1 MNWLSNLLQ
10 NHILINAL
18 SAWAVAQVLKT
29 IIFAFTNKDWSWER
43 LFGDGGMP
51 SGHSAT
57 VTAMATT
64 AGLEYGLSSPVF
76 AVSAILAIV
85 VMHDAMGVRMEAGK
99 HAKALNELLEMLSS
113 TKEDPEV
120 KLKELLGHT
129 PLQVC
134 CGAVLGLLIA
144 FITPY

>member
-1 MNWLSNLLQ
+1 MNWLSDLLQ

-29 IIFAFTNKDWSWER
+29 IIFAFTNKDWNWER

-51 SGHSAT
+51 SGHAAT

>member
-1 MNWLSNLLQ
+1 MNWLSDLLQ

-64 AGLEYGLSSPVF
+64 AGLEYGMTNYRFRSGRRQPGEFSPYYNIGLAGGVSHRFITMLSKGMPQLGVAAGLSGEYHFTPY
-76 AVSAILAIV
+76 S
-85 VMHDAMGVRMEAGK
+85 GVRFTADYAEAFF
-99 HAKALNELLEMLSS
+99 
-113 TKEDPEV
+113 T
-120 KLKELLGHT
+120 GH
-129 PLQVC
+129 PLP
-134 CGAVLGLLIA
+134 L
-144 FITPY
+144 

>member
-1 MNWLSNLLQ
+1 MNWLSDLLQ

-29 IIFAFTNKDWSWER
+29 IIYAFTNKDWSWER

-64 AGLEYGLSSPVF
+64 AGLEYGLSSPIF
-76 AVSAILAIV
+76 AVAAILAIV

-99 HAKALNELLEMLSS
+99 HAQALNELLKLLNDV
-113 TKEDPEV
+113 KEAPEI

-129 PLQVC
+129 PVQVC

>member
-1 MNWLSNLLQ
+1 MNWLSDLLQ

-64 AGLEYGLSSPVF
+64 AGLEYGLASPVF
-76 AVSAILAIV
+76 AIAAILAIV

-99 HAKALNELLEMLSS
+99 HAQALNELLEMLSS
-113 TKEDPEV
+113 VKEAPEV

-144 FITPY
+144 LITPY